1 MSIAGEGYM
10 LLFGCDMHLLV
21 VRRHLIVDIADQ
33 RYPHLSGVVA
43 PENITDEMCLNLHV
57 DLFLR

>member
-1 MSIAGEGYM
+1 M
-10 LLFGCDMHLLV
+10 LLFGYDMRLLI
-21 VRRHLIVDIADQ
+21 VRRHLIVDVADQ
-33 RYPHLSGVVA
+33 RYPHLSSVVA